1 MDFSSALKSLMDAR
15 GIKQADLAR
24 MAGIST
30 AQASNL
36 CTGRTKDPT
45 LSTAMAISRAFGVSL
60 DYLAGNETED
70 YLILTDREKH
80 LVKQYQNMNEA
91 AKSTVDA
98 VVSSMEKDTANRIEK
113 EGEDSDGK
121 SAVGA

>member
-1 MDFSSALKSLMDAR
+1 
-15 GIKQADLAR
+15 
-24 MAGIST
+24 
-30 AQASNL
+30 
-36 CTGRTKDPT
+36 
-45 LSTAMAISRAFGVSL
+45 MAISRAFGVSL

>member
-1 MDFSSALKSLMDAR
+1 MDAR

-45 LSTAMAISRAFGVSL
+45 LSTAIAISRAFGVSL

-80 LVKQYQNMNEA
+80 LVKQYQNMNDA
-91 AKSTVDA
+91 AKSAVDT

-113 EGEDSDGK
+113 EGEDSSGQAAA
-121 SAVGA
+121 SA